1 MDKLWFY
8 AKGGSTDRKGPIPEY
23 ELRSLITAGQLST
36 ADLVWTEGM
45 GSWVPVSTLPQ
56 LLAGA
61 PAAAGAAART
71 AQGSSLPAG
80 LLGWMT
86 FIGVMNI
93 VGGVFNCLGCVGIIV
108 GVFMIISGAALLT
121 AKGALER
128 VGQVDPALDLF
139 FLKLK
144 TFMQMGGVATI
155 IVIVLTVVCLL
166 AYFSFFAAMAGGLL
180 KQQ

>member
-23 ELRSLITAGQLST
+23 ELRSLISAEQLSA
-36 ADLVWTEGM
+36 ADLVWTDGM

-56 LLAGA
+56 LLSAA
-61 PAAAGAAART
+61 PAAAAARPT
-71 AQGSSLPAG
+71 QGSPLPAG

-86 FIGVMNI
+86 FVGVMNI

-155 IVIVLTVVCLL
+155 IVIVLTVVVLL
-166 AYFSFFAAMAGGLL
+166 AYFSFFAAVAGGLL
-180 KQQ
+180 RQQ